1 MSGQRVL
8 RAIWRMKWLAVAI
21 LVVFLVVSAGVTLLL
36 PKVYQATA
44 TIRVIPS
51 SETTD
56 EFSQLQTSQ
65 GLARTYAEL
74 LKSPNVYQEA
84 VRQENLPVNAQEL
97 LNSTTVSYVDGTEL
111 IQVRVEASD
120 PRQASRRADTLAQT
134 FIKQQGTRGQETLV
148 LADPAPVPSQP
159 VRPSLPLNMALAL
172 LLGTFTALG
181 GILLLEFLGD
191 RINSEEEL
199 EELVGAP
206 ILGSLPRIK
215 VSTKNEKKE
224 NYQFDEAAR
233 VIRVNLN
240 FALGNSSGSGLI
252 LVTSTLPEE
261 GKTTV
266 SASLAE
272 SYALAD
278 HECLVVDADLRKPRI
293 HSYFTVRNLRGFSNL
308 LLEGT
313 KSLQEAITRLKE
325 LPGLA
330 ILTSGPL
337 PPNAGD
343 LLSRERTKEVIH
355 FLREQFDTVILDSPP
370 ALSLAD
376 ASILGALADGVVL
389 VVDSDKQPR
398 RRDLSRSV
406 EQMRSGKARIL
417 GVVLNRTQDKKT
429 AYYSYE

>member
-8 RAIWRMKWLAVAI
+8 KAIWRMKWLAVTI
-21 LVVFLVVSAGVTLLL
+21 LLVFLVVSAAVTVLL
-36 PKVYQATA
+36 PQVYQATA

-65 GLARTYAEL
+65 ALARTYAEL

-84 VRQENLPVNAQEL
+84 ARQENLSVSPQEL
-97 LNSTTVSYVDGTEL
+97 LNSTTVSYIDGTEL
-111 IQVRVEASD
+111 IQVQVEGSD
-120 PRQASRRADTLAQT
+120 PRQASSLADTLAQT
-134 FIKQQGTRGQETLV
+134 FIKQQGIRGQETLT

-172 LLGTFTALG
+172 LLGTFVALG
-181 GILLLEFLGD
+181 GVLLLEFLSD

-215 VSTKNEKKE
+215 PSTKGEKKK
-224 NYQFDEAAR
+224 YQFDEAVR
-233 VIRVNLN
+233 VLRVNLN

-266 SASLAE
+266 SARLAE
-272 SYALAD
+272 SYALTG
-278 HECLVVDADLRKPRI
+278 HECLVVDADLRNPRI
-293 HSYFTVRNLRGFSNL
+293 HSHFTVRNLRGFSNL
-308 LLEGT
+308 LLEGS
-313 KSLQEAITRLKE
+313 KSLHESLSRLEE
-325 LPGLA
+325 LPKLA

-343 LLSRERTKEVIH
+343 LLSLERTKEVVH
-355 FLREQFDTVILDSPP
+355 DLREQFNTVILDSPP
-370 ALSLAD
+370 ALALAD
-376 ASILGALADGVVL
+376 ASILGALSDGVVL
-389 VVDSDKQPR
+389 VVDSSKQLH
-398 RRDLSRSV
+398 RRDLVHSV
-406 EQMRSGKARIL
+406 EQIRAGRARIL
-417 GVVLNRTQDKKT
+417 GVVLNKTQDKNST
-429 AYYSYE
+429 YYSYE